1 MRTRILSAMM
11 ILFILLISSC
21 NQQKTIN
28 TSETNVQEEIVMNK
42 QDTIKALSLVSD
54 FLEALKE
61 KKYADAVLM
70 LHEVNPENC
79 FAEPV
84 LLDNEKI
91 EEAMQTLKQYPIK
104 NYSIRDYQ
112 FKYTYDN
119 TVRCVIEVEKK
130 EGNTQKM
137 TFALKPV
144 RYLGQWS
151 LCLRD

>member
-61 KKYADAVLM
+61 K
-70 LHEVNPENC
+70 N
-79 FAEPV
+79 
-84 LLDNEKI
+84 
-91 EEAMQTLKQYPIK
+91 MQTLY
-104 NYSIRDYQ
+104 
-112 FKYTYDN
+112 
-119 TVRCVIEVEKK
+119 
-130 EGNTQKM
+130 
-137 TFALKPV
+137 
-144 RYLGQWS
+144 
-151 LCLRD
+151 